1 MRSLRSTIAGAA
13 ILLAAAVAPN
23 AVRPQ
28 LATGS
33 SPSGIDL
40 DTHPI
45 GGFGI
50 DLSARDPAV
59 KPGDDFFMSQNGAWY
74 ARAVIPA
81 TMTAA
86 GYWFEL
92 RIKSV
97 WREQAIL
104 EAAAATRTASRGS
117 IEAKVGAFYRAYM
130 DSARVDALGVTPLL
144 PAIDAIHRAGTRRDV
159 AALMGR
165 IAGPGTVRAVNTLGP
180 SAGRGV
186 YSIDIAQDADHPTR
200 NAVYLGTAGTMLR
213 APSFYLDAKL
223 ATVRQGYERHVA
235 KVLALIGWPEPD
247 ARAAD
252 IVALET
258 RIAAAEVATGNAVAD
273 AKPDRLTLAEL
284 TRIAPG
290 FDWHAFL
297 SGAELPNVE
306 SVLVDS
312 RDAAVGIAAVLS
324 DAPMPVLQARLAY
337 ATAASRA
344 LALDGAM
351 RAADFELR
359 TLVRNGAAPS
369 PRDRTAALTIEAN
382 MGDALGALYVRR
394 YFTPTAKAQ
403 AEAMVANLRAAMS
416 ARLERVPWL
425 SAATRTKAQA
435 KLSATRVKIGYPETV
450 DDYRGLAI
458 SDTDLYGDIVRGAEY
473 NWHRLT
479 RQLDRSVDRDAWP
492 QTFPQTVNSFAIN
505 ELNDAGFPAGLLQPP
520 FLDPNAD
527 AAVNYGGLGAFMG
540 AAIVDRFNIGR
551 HYLADGRR
559 ADWWTP
565 DELATFTGEAKKLS
579 AQYAAFEPLPGF
591 HVNGDQTLNGSLDDL
606 GGLLL
611 ALDAYHRSL
620 AGKPA
625 PVIDGFT
632 GDQRFFMAWAQF
644 WRLKFRPEFI
654 RNQLATDPN
663 SPAIVRANATVR
675 NVDAWYE
682 AFNVQP
688 GDKLYIAPEHRVRI
702 W

>member
-1 MRSLRSTIAGAA
+1 MRSSRSIVAGAVM
-13 ILLAAAVAPN
+13 LAGASLAPN
-23 AVRPQ
+23 AAPAQ

-33 SPSGIDL
+33 SLSGIDL
-40 DTHPI
+40 DAHPI

-50 DLSARDPAV
+50 DLSGRDPAV

-81 TMTAA
+81 TMTAT

-104 EAAAATRTASRGS
+104 EAAAANRTAPRGS
-117 IEAKVGAFYRAYM
+117 IEARVGAFYRAYM
-130 DSARVDALGVTPLL
+130 DSARADALGVEPLR
-144 PAIDAIHRAGTRRDV
+144 PAIDTIRRVATRHDI
-159 AALMGR
+159 AALLGR
-165 IAGPGTVRAVNTLGP
+165 VAGPGTVRAINTLGP

-186 YSIDIAQDADHPTR
+186 YSIDIGQDVERPAR
-200 NAVYLGTAGTMLR
+200 NAVYVGTPGTMLR
-213 APSFYLDAKL
+213 APSFYIDPKL
-223 ATVRQGYERHVA
+223 APVRQGYERHVA
-235 KVLALIGWPEPD
+235 RVLSLIGWPGPD

-258 RIAAAEVATGNAVAD
+258 RIAQAEVAAGTAAD
-273 AKPDRLTLAEL
+273 ATPDRMTVAEL
-284 TRIAPG
+284 ARVAPG
-290 FDWHAFL
+290 FDWRAFL
-297 SGAELPNVE
+297 SGAELPNVT
-306 SVLVDS
+306 SVLLDS
-312 RDAAVGIAAVLS
+312 RQAAAAITTVL
-324 DAPMPVLQARLAY
+324 AETPLPTLRARLAY

-344 LALDGAM
+344 LALDSAM

-359 TLVRNGAAPS
+359 TLVKNGAAAS

-382 MGDALGALYVRR
+382 MGDALGALYVKR
-394 YFTPTAKAQ
+394 YFTPAAKAQ
-403 AEAMVANLRAAMS
+403 AEEMVANLRAALS
-416 ARLERVPWL
+416 ERIDRATWL
-425 SAATRTKAQA
+425 SAETRAKAQA
-435 KLSATRVKIGYPETV
+435 KLAAMRVKIGAPDSV
-450 DDYRGLAI
+450 DDYRGLEI
-458 SDTDLYGDIVRGAEY
+458 SDTDLYGDVVRGAEY
-473 NWHRLT
+473 NWRRLT
-479 RQLDRSVDRDAWP
+479 RKLDQPVDRSAWP
-492 QTFPQTVNSFAIN
+492 QTFPQTVNSFATH

-540 AAIVDRFNIGR
+540 ASIIDRFDSGR
-551 HYLADGRR
+551 HFTADGRR
-559 ADWWTP
+559 AAWWLP
-565 DELATFTGEAKKLS
+565 DELARFDTEAKKLS
-579 AQYAAFEPLPGF
+579 AQYATFEPLPGF

-606 GGLLL
+606 GGLLV

-620 AGKPA
+620 HGKPA

-632 GDQRFFMAWAQF
+632 DDQRFFMAWAQF

-663 SPAIVRANATVR
+663 SPAIVRANGTVR

-688 GDKLYIAPEHRVRI
+688 GDKLYIAPEQRVRI